1 MAEEGEPLGQVVLSR
16 DCGLALV
23 LAEALLW
30 RAAVLEQLE
39 LQAGHQ
45 GTQGFL
51 QT

>member
-1 MAEEGEPLGQVVLSR
+1 MAEEGEPLGQVVPPR

-30 RAAVLEQLE
+30 RAAALERLE
-39 LQAGHQ
+39 LQAGHR
-45 GTQGFL
+45 GTQWFP